1 MSEDNRDVGQAGQN
15 LNVNISGVLV
25 DKGGGVDLSVP
36 GC

>member
-15 LNVNISGVLV
+15 LNVNISGQV